1 MRLNYARNAGRPW
14 AVRILLDSSQ
24 PRAGRTAQAM
34 PFEDAPRPGIVAPTR
49 V

>member
-14 AVRILLDSSQ
+14 AVRILLDSPQ
-24 PRAGRTAQAM
+24 PNARRHAQAM
-34 PFEDAPRPGIVAPTR
+34 PFDQAAAPRPAPTR